1 MDGKEKIRGIIAAV
15 VTPFTEKDELDEAA
29 LRRVVDYILGGGVHG
44 LFPVGSQGEF
54 YALSEEEKRRVVE
67 IVLEQAQS
75 RAFVMPNT
83 GAITTRDSIRL
94 SQMAEALGAD
104 CVSVITPFFVNPSQ
118 EELYE
123 HFKAI
128 CRSVKIPVLAYNNP
142 DRTGG
147 VALKVE
153 TMSRLARECPNFVGV
168 KDSSGDLTIFSEMIR
183 LCPPGFKAIMG
194 RDTLI
199 FAALAHG
206 GAGAIAAT
214 ANVAPR
220 LVVEIY
226 EAFTSGDL
234 ERAKNAQ
241 MALAPLRMAF
251 GLGTFPVVVK
261 EALEIMGIAPGRCR
275 GPVGPL
281 SETARER
288 LREILG
294 QMGLLHQRQ

>member
-1 MDGKEKIRGIIAAV
+1 MDNRERIKGIIAAI
-15 VTPFTEKDELDEAA
+15 VTPFTEKDEVDEAS
-29 LRRVVDYILGGGVHG
+29 LRRVVDYILQGGVHG

-54 YALSEEEKRRVVE
+54 YALSLEEKKRVME
-67 IVLEQAQS
+67 IVLDQVAG

-83 GAITTRDSIRL
+83 GAITTRESIML
-94 SQMAEALGAD
+94 SQMAEAMGAD
-104 CVSVITPFFVNPSQ
+104 SVSVITPFFINPSQ

-147 VALKVE
+147 VALKVD
-153 TMSRLARECPNFVGV
+153 TMARLAREMPNFVGV
-168 KDSSGDLTIFSEMIR
+168 KDSSGDLTTFSEMIR
-183 LCPPGFKAIMG
+183 LCPAGFRAIMG

-199 FAALAHG
+199 FAALVHG
-206 GAGAIAAT
+206 ASGAIAAT

-220 LVVEIY
+220 LVVDIY
-226 EAFTSGDL
+226 EAFMAGDL
-234 ERAKNAQ
+234 EKARNSQ

-261 EALEIMGIAPGRCR
+261 EALEMMGIAPGRCR
-275 GPVGPL
+275 APVGPL
-281 SETARER
+281 SQSAREK
-288 LREILG
+288 LREVLK
-294 QMGLLHQRQ
+294 QMGLLQG